1 MKNIAKLYIV
11 LLILI
16 GFYPDNSNPIDY
28 KALHWLMYSVLNTLF
43 LVYFII
49 NYKKISLPKSPV
61 LISYLCFFVVSCL
74 SIFVAINKTESIVRL
89 TDFYVITS
97 TLFICYIFI
106 KQKLFSIK
114 FILFAV
120 LIKLSIELVQLYYQ
134 LYYYTSG
141 FQYSFYGGQFSQYL
155 KSNYGN
161 KNVTSFAFLIQS
173 SIAMISL
180 SYTKSRF
187 IKFLISLI
195 IFATIYSLYLISTR
209 AVLLSIVLGLIVIS
223 VFAIYKFFRL
233 KSISNSD
240 IKKIVLYFSIV
251 FSSYMIFNLTNTD
264 DNIIVAERVSGL
276 TNIVQDESLSNRLR
290 YWTHAFNSIREN
302 PILGVGVGNWRIV
315 STKYDSQNI
324 YSYVV
329 PYATHNDFLEIFAEI
344 GTLGFISYIAF
355 FFFLFQKNFKNL
367 IKWTNSNITI
377 NHLFLLLC
385 LMYFILDSSI
395 NFPLSR
401 PLMQM
406 VLILFIVLNE
416 LINSNKV
423 SNED

>member
-1 MKNIAKLYIV
+1 
-11 LLILI
+11 
-16 GFYPDNSNPIDY
+16 
-28 KALHWLMYSVLNTLF
+28 
-43 LVYFII
+43 
-49 NYKKISLPKSPV
+49 
-61 LISYLCFFVVSCL
+61 
-74 SIFVAINKTESIVRL
+74 
-89 TDFYVITS
+89 
-97 TLFICYIFI
+97 
-106 KQKLFSIK
+106 
-114 FILFAV
+114 
-120 LIKLSIELVQLYYQ
+120 
-134 LYYYTSG
+134 
-141 FQYSFYGGQFSQYL
+141 
-155 KSNYGN
+155 
-161 KNVTSFAFLIQS
+161 
-173 SIAMISL
+173 
-180 SYTKSRF
+180 
-187 IKFLISLI
+187 
-195 IFATIYSLYLISTR
+195 
-209 AVLLSIVLGLIVIS
+209 
-223 VFAIYKFFRL
+223 
-233 KSISNSD
+233 
-240 IKKIVLYFSIV
+240 
-251 FSSYMIFNLTNTD
+251 MIFNLTNTD

-276 TNIVQDESLSNRLR
+276 TNIEQDESLSNRVR